1 MTYEP
6 PQTEVDDTP
15 IPEITE
21 DAEFLRMLQE
31 LTDEEIL
38 DDTSDDTPD
47 EETTDTPDEPETE
60 PVDRVWTFD
69 DGLSIDREKA
79 RNLALFDA
87 WLGANP
93 EQASRLAGVAQ
104 GELDV
109 VPLTGR
115 GVPDANITGTI
126 PTTPANIAATN
137 VPEDIDMDDPVQR
150 RIWNEL
156 QETRQQIAAQNNLL
170 QRHQQ
175 QIDQSSRNTTEALI
189 NRISEEFREK
199 NELSVD
205 DLKVI
210 RRRAAE
216 LIPQFTNPIDIETG
230 LPRQVDPVYAIE
242 QSLDAAKWSIPEFR
256 DRALETLAKSKLED
270 LRKKSKLTSLGGSSG
285 SVPRKATTPSTEH
298 ERREAMIA
306 EVAAE
311 MSGGHSG

>member
-6 PQTEVDDTP
+6 PQNTEIEDAPDV
-15 IPEITE
+15 TE
-21 DAEFLRMLQE
+21 DETFLRMLQE
-31 LTDEEIL
+31 LEQEEVEEE
-38 DDTSDDTPD
+38 TPAAEEEVEEEETPD
-47 EETTDTPDEPETE
+47 PTTDLKWVFE
-60 PVDRVWTFD
+60 
-69 DGLSIDREKA
+69 DGLEIDRGKA

-93 EQASRLAGVAQ
+93 LEAARLAGVAQ

-115 GVPDANITGTI
+115 GVPDASITGTI

-156 QETRQQIAAQNNLL
+156 QETRQQIAQQNELL
-170 QRHQQ
+170 QRHQE
-175 QIDQSSRNTTEALI
+175 QIDQTSRNTTEALVK
-189 NRISEEFREK
+189 RISEEYREK
-199 NELSVD
+199 NGLSAD
-205 DLKVI
+205 DLSII
-210 RRRAAE
+210 RRRAAQ
-216 LIPQFTNPIDIETG
+216 LIPQFTNPIDPETG
-230 LPRQVDPVYAIE
+230 LPRQIDPVYAIE

-256 DRALETLAKSKLED
+256 NRALESLAKDKLDD
-270 LRKKSKLTSLGGSSG
+270 LRKKSKLTSLGGTSG
-285 SVPRKATTPSTEH
+285 SVPRKATTPSTDE
-298 ERREAMIA
+298 ERRQAMIR